1 MKKTCAAGDDIA
13 GKFFFVHREVECR
26 YPVQRVLPRVV
37 RNPLLQVAWLVAE
50 AGKLPRPSAGRPT
63 GRRTPTFCRRSGA
76 LVLRWRA
83 H

>member
-1 MKKTCAAGDDIA
+1 MKKTCVAGDDVA
-13 GKFFFVHREVECR
+13 GKFFFVHRGVGCR
-26 YPVQRVLPRVV
+26 YPVQLVLLAVV

-50 AGKLPRPSAGRPT
+50 AGKLLRPAAGLPVE
-63 GRRTPTFCRRSGA
+63 RRTPTFCRRSGA